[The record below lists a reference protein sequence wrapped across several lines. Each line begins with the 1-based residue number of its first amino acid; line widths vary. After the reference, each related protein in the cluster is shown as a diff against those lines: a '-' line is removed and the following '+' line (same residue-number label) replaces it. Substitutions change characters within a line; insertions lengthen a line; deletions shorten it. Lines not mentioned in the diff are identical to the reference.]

1 MTDLWSSDPI
11 LFQYFRPA
19 IASDRRS
26 KASYPSTSTTFV
38 SDVSATSSGIL
49 GRSASAEK
57 LSTHF
62 DNFDFWRFYNC
73 VPYFRRLAAAD
84 RHNEAIRPLRLLWF
98 LPLCPIFSAIRRR
111 REATRPLRQ
120 LRFLTFL
127 RIRPVFPAMSP
138 PPIAT
143 HLSYPSAATT
153 LWFLTFLQPCPVYPA
168 LRRRRPI
175 VRRSPAVAARGR
187 RGVRVERASTPP
199 PSPLAPSP

>member
-38 SDVSATSSGIL
+38 SDVSATSAGIL

-62 DNFDFWRFYNC
+62 DSFDFWRFYNC

-84 RHNEAIRPLRLLWF
+84 RHNEA
-98 LPLCPIFSAIRRR
+98 
-111 REATRPLRQ
+111 TRPLRQ

-127 RIRPVFPAMSP
+127 RIRAVFPAMSP
-138 PPIAT
+138 TPIAT